1 MPPRNARTCGTHV
14 LTSFLPIVYGV
25 AVGLGTLSAPVPRQD
40 RDIAVP
46 IKARREETMRHARV
60 SAMALML
67 AAVPAKAESQ
77 DDWWD
82 WTLQNLTV
90 HVEIGNGPARVR
102 GVPDVVVVPARRT
115 KRYRDRR
122 DERVG
127 YADPRAGKHGNGP
140 AFCRSGAGHPV
151 HGRRW
156 CVEKGFGLG
165 VERAHDMRWER
176 RYWDDVVFGRRWTRA
191 RGGYVDGGVL
201 VDVVGRRVYGR
212 LDIMRRR
219 MGVRYALT
227 GRWIRP
233 RGGALV
239 LQVRAG
245 PMALAE
251 LSDVDGDGRVDVVL
265 VASL

>member
-1 MPPRNARTCGTHV
+1 
-14 LTSFLPIVYGV
+14 
-25 AVGLGTLSAPVPRQD
+25 
-40 RDIAVP
+40 
-46 IKARREETMRHARV
+46 MRHVRA
-60 SAMALML
+60 SAVALML
-67 AAVPAKAESQ
+67 VATPAAAEAQ

-102 GVPDVVVVPARRT
+102 GVPDVVVVSSRRT
-115 KRYRDRR
+115 ARDRDR
-122 DERVG
+122 GDRRGRHDERWE
-127 YADPRAGKHGNGP
+127 RNRGNGP

-165 VERAHDMRWER
+165 GARMYDARWER
-176 RYWDDVVFGRRWTRA
+176 RYWDDVVFGRRWYRHRA
-191 RGGYVDGGVL
+191 DVVDARIL
-201 VDVVGRRVYGR
+201 VDVVGPGVYGR
-212 LDIMRRR
+212 LELMRRR

-227 GRWIRP
+227 GRWVRP

-245 PMALAE
+245 PVAVAE
-251 LSDVDGDGRVDVVL
+251 LTDLNGDGRVDVVL
-265 VASL
+265 VAAG

>member
-1 MPPRNARTCGTHV
+1 
-14 LTSFLPIVYGV
+14 
-25 AVGLGTLSAPVPRQD
+25 
-40 RDIAVP
+40 
-46 IKARREETMRHARV
+46 MRHARV

-67 AAVPAKAESQ
+67 AAVPTKAESQ

-102 GVPDVVVVPARRT
+102 GVPDVVVVSPRRAE
-115 KRYRDRR
+115 RWDEGRDRR
-122 DERVG
+122 VRYDDRG
-127 YADPRAGKHGNGP
+127 TRKQGKGP

-165 VERAHDMRWER
+165 GGRAHDMRWER
-176 RYWDDVVFGRRWTRA
+176 RYWDDVVFGPRWHRA
-191 RGGYVDGGVL
+191 RGGYVDGRVL

-245 PMALAE
+245 PMAVAE
-251 LSDVDGDGRVDVVL
+251 LSDMDGDGRVDVVL
-265 VASL
+265 VAAI

>member
-1 MPPRNARTCGTHV
+1 
-14 LTSFLPIVYGV
+14 
-25 AVGLGTLSAPVPRQD
+25 
-40 RDIAVP
+40 
-46 IKARREETMRHARV
+46 MRHARV

-82 WTLQNLTV
+82 WALQNLTV
-90 HVEIGNGPARVR
+90 HVEIGSGPARVR
-102 GVPDVVVVPARRT
+102 GVPDVVVIPARRT
-115 KRYRDRR
+115 ERYDDRR
-122 DERVG
+122 
-127 YADPRAGKHGNGP
+127 AKKHGRGP

-156 CVEKGFGLG
+156 CLEKGYGLG
-165 VERAHDMRWER
+165 VRGVHDTRWER
-176 RYWDDVVFGRRWTRA
+176 RYWDDVVFGRRWYRTR
-191 RGGYVDGGVL
+191 GSYVDGRVL
-201 VDVVGRRVYGR
+201 VDVVGRGVYGR

-245 PMALAE
+245 PVAVAE

-265 VASL
+265 VATV